1 MNLLVYPDVRSS
13 VFFTSSKRMMLR
25 LCPCESI
32 VETKKLVANGD
43 PRKGWIDLKKV
54 GLTFLEFR
62 GACLGFSLN
71 NIQFTKKF
79 SNRIRPLKKVKA
91 ERAFRVMH
99 TLFIRLI

>member
-32 VETKKLVANGD
+32 VETKKLVA
-43 PRKGWIDLKKV
+43 KMVIHEKV

-62 GACLGFSLN
+62 GVLAWASRSIIFNLIFNLRN
-71 NIQFTKKF
+71 NFQI
-79 SNRIRPLKKVKA
+79 
-91 ERAFRVMH
+91 EYDH
-99 TLFIRLI
+99 